1 MRTLLNLTLDNF
13 PAQIRAR
20 QRRGLVDDG
29 TDAAGAHNSP
39 DEEGNAGARH
49 KVGLYGEE
57 VADLVNGEPN
67 GRQ

>member
-1 MRTLLNLTLDNF
+1 MRTLLKLTLDNL

-20 QRRGLVDDG
+20 QRRGLVDNG
-29 TDAAGAHNSP
+29 TDATGTHNGP
-39 DEEGNAGARH
+39 DEEGDAGARH

-57 VADLVNGEPN
+57 VADLVDGEPN